1 MTLGRIITGF
11 DIGES
16 SVKMVQVSGKEI
28 KKSLVCPLPDNMV
41 EADRII
47 SMDAMA
53 DFIRQNAK
61 INELPK
67 GDAAVILPS
76 SRVFVKNVTVPYM
89 TEQQLVFNL
98 PFEFKDYLKEEKSKY
113 LFDYVIN
120 EITNDE
126 EGKPYE
132 MRIFA
137 CAVLKETVEEYRRMF
152 ARAGFKLKMAVPA
165 EYAYMNIIGTLGED
179 APKDCCIADLGH
191 HGTRLHIFHDG
202 EYSTRR
208 NIEIGVS
215 GLDEIISEAEG
226 VDIHMARTYK
236 ESDYEGVLGSDAAL
250 QLYNNLAVEI
260 TKAVNFFN
268 YNNRNAELQD
278 IYLSGGGVA
287 IEPLKEMLQKEIHM
301 QIHEAEEL
309 APALGS
315 TSKPYA
321 ALEAYGLAIGKINQD
336 KYPAKKTINMMNCGL
351 PAQTAKILSIGLVAI
366 AILVALVVK
375 VGVIDQFG
383 RLSDA
388 ENAYNEVHAQNI
400 ALDEKIKDYDEVSIQ
415 YRAYSKN
422 FLSGDEEGTV
432 RVDRQKV
439 LDLIEAKMMSRG
451 EVLTISI
458 SDNTA
463 VVNMSGMN
471 LEQISRMNTALEKS
485 PIVKEV
491 SLKIAQTEQN
501 RQASVLNF
509 TVTIHLQ
516 AEEANS

>member
-1 MTLGRIITGF
+1 
-11 DIGES
+11 
-16 SVKMVQVSGKEI
+16 
-28 KKSLVCPLPDNMV
+28 
-41 EADRII
+41 
-47 SMDAMA
+47 MA
-53 DFIRQNAK
+53 DFIRRCAK
-61 INELPK
+61 ENELHK
-67 GDAAVILPS
+67 GDAAVILPA

-98 PFEFKDYLKEEKSKY
+98 PFEFKDYLKEEKNKY

-120 EITNDE
+120 EVIKDE

-137 CAVLKETVEEYRRMF
+137 CAILRETVEEYRRMF
-152 ARAGFKLKMAVPA
+152 ARAGFKLKIAVPA
-165 EYAYMNIIGTLGED
+165 EYAYMNIVNALGSDVPE
-179 APKDCCIADLGH
+179 DCCIADLGH
-191 HGTRLHIFHDG
+191 HGTRLHIFHKG

-208 NIEIGVS
+208 NIEMGMTA
-215 GLDEIISEAEG
+215 LDRIISEAED
-226 VDIHMARTYK
+226 VDVHMARTYK
-236 ESDYEGVLGSDAAL
+236 EKNYEGVLASEAAL

-278 IYLSGGGVA
+278 IFLSGGGVA
-287 IEPLKEMLQKEIHM
+287 IEPLKEMLQSEIHM
-301 QIHEAEEL
+301 QIHGAEEL
-309 APALGS
+309 AHVLGS
-315 TSKPYA
+315 TSRPYDF
-321 ALEAYGLAIGKINQD
+321 LEAYGLAIGKSKQD
-336 KYPAKKTINMMNCGL
+336 KYPEKKTVNMMNCGL
-351 PAQTAKILSIGLVAI
+351 PTKTAKVLSIGLVAI

-383 RLSDA
+383 RLSNA
-388 ENAYNEVHAQNI
+388 ESTYNEVHAQNI

-415 YRAYSKN
+415 YRAYAKN
-422 FLSGDEEGTV
+422 FISGDEETTV
-432 RVDRQKV
+432 MVDRQKV

-451 EVLTISI
+451 QVVTISI

-471 LEQISRMNTALEKS
+471 LEQISRMNTSLERS
-485 PIVKEV
+485 PIVKGV

-509 TVTIHLQ
+509 TVTIQLQ
-516 AEEANS
+516 AEEVNS